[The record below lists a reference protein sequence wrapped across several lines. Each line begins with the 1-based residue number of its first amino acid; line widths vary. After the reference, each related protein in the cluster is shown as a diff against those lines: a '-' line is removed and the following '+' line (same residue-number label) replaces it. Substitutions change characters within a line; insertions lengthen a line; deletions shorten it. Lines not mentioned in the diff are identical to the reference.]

1 MVIDKNRG
9 GAYGEV
15 VSQIR
20 KTGPISFEEFMDIA
34 LYSGNGY
41 YSKPASFGVYG
52 DYYTSPSL
60 HPFFGYL
67 FAIQIMN
74 IWEYM
79 DRPNP
84 FTIVE
89 IGAGDGTLA
98 TDIVSTIRAANIDFS
113 NCLQYIPIDRATSRG
128 CVAGAEIVSAD
139 LLDLYIS
146 DSTSC
151 VVLSNELIDALPVDI
166 FEVRDGRT
174 KVVVIDVDK
183 QGNLKEE
190 LIETTIDEFYDLDI
204 SSLEGYRGPLCRDL
218 GQWIPTVLDLVPKA
232 FFVNIDYGYE
242 ESDYLSMGK
251 SNRLLQTYY
260 RHVDN
265 LSPLLRVGDQDITAH
280 VNFTALRRA
289 FAHRGINSIGN
300 ITQREWLF
308 GLGYSDVIEDLRL
321 SEGLSR
327 REISLIDRLVEVEGL
342 GGFRVEISQRGID
355 GAEISKLNNLTNLS
369 RYFSAVP
376 PVTDKHMAFHL
387 NR

>member
-34 LYSGNGY
+34 LYSSNGY

-84 FTIVE
+84 FTVVE
-89 IGAGDGTLA
+89 LGAGDGTLA
-98 TDIVSTIRAANIDFS
+98 IDIVSTIRAANIDFL

-128 CVAGAEIVSAD
+128 CVARTEIVSAD

-232 FFVNIDYGYE
+232 FFINIDYGYE

-289 FAHRGINSIGN
+289 FAQRGINSIGN

-327 REISLIDRLVEVEGL
+327 REISLIDRLVEIEGL

-355 GAEISKLNNLTNLS
+355 GAEISKLNNLTNLA